1 MLMVATIINV
11 IWIIKP
17 CWVLTWDENGV
28 KYNLRTDDKEIRD
41 LINKAVKN
49 K

>member
-28 KYNLRTDDKEIRD
+28 WYNIGLSNEAGVNMEI
-41 LINKAVKN
+41 L
-49 K
+49 